1 MTGTR
6 TRYLKGADRTAA
18 IATAKELY
26 EAGASVHS
34 VAEQLG
40 RSYSGAHLLLREAD
54 VTFRPRGGGH
64 RKADA

>member
-1 MTGTR
+1 VNTAR
-6 TRYLKGADRTAA
+6 ARYLKGADRTAT
-18 IATAKELY
+18 IAEAKRLY

-34 VAEQLG
+34 VAAQLG
-40 RSYSGAHLLLREAD
+40 RSYGGAHMLLVEAK

>member
-18 IATAKELY
+18 VAKAKELY

-34 VAEQLG
+34 VAAQLG
-40 RSYSGAHLLLREAD
+40 RSYSGAHLLLVEAK
-54 VTFRPRGGGH
+54 VTFRPRGGGI
-64 RKADA
+64 RKAGA